1 PRGSEEDD
9 GVGDA
14 LAVERAQR
22 REIFREDAQRP
33 CVLAL
38 HEGLV
43 LVSHRDAWRR
53 GRAHGLPPASVK
65 SMKPRATSVCVSWTR
80 TRSPTRS
87 PSKPRTTRPSAAG
100 LTMRTQVPLSLAPVT
115 MPSNCAPIREARRS
129 AAADF

>member
-1 PRGSEEDD
+1 EEDD

-22 REIFREDAQRP
+22 REILREDAQRP

-43 LVSHRDAWRR
+43 LVSHRDARRR
-53 GRAHGLPPASVK
+53 GSAHALLRTVVK
-65 SMKPRATSVCVSWTR
+65 SMKPRATSVCASCTR

-87 PSKPRTTRPSAAG
+87 PSKPRTMRPSAAG
-100 LTMRTQVPLSLAPVT
+100 SAMR
-115 MPSNCAPIREARRS
+115 
-129 AAADF
+129 